1 MNGSTPDERGG
12 VDFVCCWRENSLIY
26 WSTGRNK
33 DDKKDKDDNVDD
45 DLDAEMFREYS
56 D

>member
-1 MNGSTPDERGG
+1 M
-12 VDFVCCWRENSLIY
+12 FVVEEKIHLY
-26 WSTGRNK
+26 TGRNK
-33 DDKKDKDDNVDD
+33 DDKKDKDDYIVDD